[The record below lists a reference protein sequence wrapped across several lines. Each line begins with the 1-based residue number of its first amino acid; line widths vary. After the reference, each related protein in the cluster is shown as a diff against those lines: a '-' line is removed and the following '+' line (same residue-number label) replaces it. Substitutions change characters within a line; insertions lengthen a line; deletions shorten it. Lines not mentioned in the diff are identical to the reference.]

1 MSQADEA
8 ILQSNGLP
16 KIMAVCARY
25 GITHYNQMGEAARE
39 HFFRFCSEDG
49 NPFEDSDDF
58 RDQAIYALW
67 KGGEEDYSK
76 ILTKRN

>member
-39 HFFRFCSEDG
+39 HFFRFRSEDG